1 MSQRLGK
8 TKKSLVCNL
17 VNVQVSTS
25 RAQYTMHH
33 STKNDC
39 YYPMAE
45 KKYWKISLGVM
56 VIPWKNIEFSSSE
69 PSAPRKKIQ
78 YFSSGLPSPLVIF
91 SNTFFQPQ
99 GNTPLL
105 TRVTDSNISFNY
117 SVFTVGQTQGVFT
130 RGNFKNDGRSCS
142 EQNSSAFGSILDTKK
157 FKQRIDLWKR

>member
-8 TKKSLVCNL
+8 TKKNLVCNL

-99 GNTPLL
+99 GNTPIPQVVKLIM
-105 TRVTDSNISFNY
+105 RVVLGSSQYYTSDYLNHEWYWMILQIWYMGITFQYSNYETN
-117 SVFTVGQTQGVFT
+117 
-130 RGNFKNDGRSCS
+130 
-142 EQNSSAFGSILDTKK
+142 
-157 FKQRIDLWKR
+157 

>member
-1 MSQRLGK
+1 
-8 TKKSLVCNL
+8 
-17 VNVQVSTS
+17 
-25 RAQYTMHH
+25 MHH

-91 SNTFFQPQ
+91 SNTFFQPK
-99 GNTPLL
+99 GNIPMSDE
-105 TRVTDSNISFNY
+105 VT
-117 SVFTVGQTQGVFT
+117 
-130 RGNFKNDGRSCS
+130 
-142 EQNSSAFGSILDTKK
+142 SILDISKISGMCT
-157 FKQRIDLWKR
+157 